1 LTTIS
6 SWWILWPDLAGAST
20 RQLLQTIRKC
30 NGFWNEL
37 EFGVL
42 TDDAYGNYPQ
52 CMAECD
58 AKSTQ
63 KDPITDD
70 DVDIGLEL
78 DSTCHKNLLTLI
90 KHVRK
95 IDWRTGLH
103 NCPYD
108 EHYGNQKL
116 DACENETVNTSPT
129 DRRTISKILQDRIQS
144 GIIAN
149 STSTS
154 PKLLVNIA
162 DGLWEEALR
171 QLWQAEST
179 DGDAAIL
186 YAWRWFTIE

>member
-1 LTTIS
+1 MVFETN
-6 SWWILWPDLAGAST
+6 
-20 RQLLQTIRKC
+20 C
-30 NGFWNEL
+30 HL

-42 TDDAYGNYPQ
+42 TDDTYGNYPQ

-129 DRRTISKILQDRIQS
+129 DRRTISKILQDRIQA

-162 DGLWEEALR
+162 DGL
-171 QLWQAEST
+171 
-179 DGDAAIL
+179 
-186 YAWRWFTIE
+186 